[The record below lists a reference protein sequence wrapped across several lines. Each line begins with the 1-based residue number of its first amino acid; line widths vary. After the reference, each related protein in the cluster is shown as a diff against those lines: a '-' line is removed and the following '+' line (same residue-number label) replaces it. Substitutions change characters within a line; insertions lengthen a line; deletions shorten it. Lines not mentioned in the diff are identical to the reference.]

1 MKLPTLTFQEISNL
15 AERAEA
21 AIYVSNSRTADRHII
36 ENAIRN
42 ALQIINDRMN
52 IQVPNTF
59 TIDLSKN

>member
-1 MKLPTLTFQEISNL
+1 MKLPTLTFQEINNI
-15 AERAEA
+15 ATRAEEA
-21 AIYVSNSRTADRHII
+21 TYLSSSRKANVQLI

-52 IQVPNTF
+52 IQVPDVF